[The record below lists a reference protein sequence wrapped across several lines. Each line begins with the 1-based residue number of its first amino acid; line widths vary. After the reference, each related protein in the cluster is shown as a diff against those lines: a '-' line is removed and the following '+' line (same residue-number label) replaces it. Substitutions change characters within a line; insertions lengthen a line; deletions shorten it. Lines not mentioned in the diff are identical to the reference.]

1 MSAARPCTRFT
12 SSVMKS
18 MTSTPVTRRVNQEGP
33 DQQDFRMRAF
43 RNVPVLLQ
51 KACVGAPTLMGLV
64 ARLASPR
71 TTLAPLYHRRALH
84 DRRHQGDGRARAR
97 GGRRA
102 DSGFRPRKPD
112 ALVRR
117 GVGAVKRPRLMGR
130 WRQTY
135 RTLAVPAASGMLWKS
150 RAFLARYRK
159 FESISLQRGVCCEPD
174 PLDQGA
180 ELQLAGHRMPDSHS
194 CTRLLTASAAEDLP
208 AKKVD
213 FVPILSG
220 VAASH

>member
-71 TTLAPLYHRRALH
+71 TTRAGTDSLRDSPLEGSGFELPVPRCALVAYSAALVAPPDSAVSGSSLNGRLTTPIGGGPETARLTRRE
-84 DRRHQGDGRARAR
+84 DRSAQPGCGPENLVIGRPLEGNSSVRLPATCVCRR
-97 GGRRA
+97 NWLPRRIKRA
-102 DSGFRPRKPD
+102 DCGPHGPGD
-112 ALVRR
+112 L
-117 GVGAVKRPRLMGR
+117 GNVGLSRL
-130 WRQTY
+130 
-135 RTLAVPAASGMLWKS
+135 SK
-150 RAFLARYRK
+150 
-159 FESISLQRGVCCEPD
+159 
-174 PLDQGA
+174 GA
-180 ELQLAGHRMPDSHS
+180 TAWLI
-194 CTRLLTASAAEDLP
+194 LLTS
-208 AKKVD
+208 
-213 FVPILSG
+213 
-220 VAASH
+220 

>member
-1 MSAARPCTRFT
+1 LPPTHPAIRTTRSLCVLASLAARFSGQRSSCRMSAARPCTRFT

-117 GVGAVKRPRLMGR
+117 GVGAPERPRLMGTVAPAISDPGR
-130 WRQTY
+130 PGRF
-135 RTLAVPAASGMLWKS
+135 RDVMEIPGFPGAVPKIRVHLPP
-150 RAFLARYRK
+150 AR
-159 FESISLQRGVCCEPD
+159 SL
-174 PLDQGA
+174 L
-180 ELQLAGHRMPDSHS
+180 
-194 CTRLLTASAAEDLP
+194 
-208 AKKVD
+208 
-213 FVPILSG
+213 
-220 VAASH
+220 